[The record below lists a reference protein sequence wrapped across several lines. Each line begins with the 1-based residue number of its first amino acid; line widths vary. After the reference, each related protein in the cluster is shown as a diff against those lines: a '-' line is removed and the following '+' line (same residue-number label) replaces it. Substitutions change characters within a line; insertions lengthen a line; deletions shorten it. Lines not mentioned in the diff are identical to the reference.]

1 MKPAAAGGASV
12 VRRCWRRGDSS
23 GGRDSLNPGWTGPC
37 CWKSV
42 LATLCSLPSLL
53 DINSFM
59 GSVSQVLSLAVA
71 GAAVAFTGCSSME
84 HKLGRGIANVME
96 PVRMGE
102 FTRSTEQ
109 TYLADGPVVARSY
122 GYVHGVTRTV
132 QRTVVG
138 AFEIATFP
146 IPSEPLIVPN
156 EPVFPDSVVP
166 EMSSN
171 LGVSTDRYVGLDG
184 GGAFLSGIG
193 STSFNPAED

>member
-1 MKPAAAGGASV
+1 MHQGLSC
-12 VRRCWRRGDSS
+12 R
-23 GGRDSLNPGWTGPC
+23 
-37 CWKSV
+37 KSV
-42 LATLCSLPSLL
+42 LATGVRLSRLS
-53 DINSFM
+53 ITKSSM
-59 GSVSQVLSLAVA
+59 ASVSKVLSVAVA
-71 GAAVAFTGCSSME
+71 GAAVVFTGCSSME

-96 PVRMGE
+96 PIRMGE

-132 QRTVVG
+132 QRTVAG
-138 AFEIATFP
+138 AVDIATFP
-146 IPSEPLIVPN
+146 IPTEPLIMPT

-184 GGAFLSGIG
+184 GGAFLSGLG

>member
-1 MKPAAAGGASV
+1 M
-12 VRRCWRRGDSS
+12 
-23 GGRDSLNPGWTGPC
+23 
-37 CWKSV
+37 
-42 LATLCSLPSLL
+42 LATVGCVPRVPNT
-53 DINSFM
+53 NSFM
-59 GSVSQVLSLAVA
+59 GSVSQFLSVAVA
-71 GAAVAFTGCSSME
+71 GAAVVFTGCSSME

-96 PVRMGE
+96 PIRMGE

-132 QRTVVG
+132 QRTVAG
-138 AFEIATFP
+138 AIDIATFP
-146 IPSEPLIVPN
+146 IPTESLIVPS

>member
-1 MKPAAAGGASV
+1 M
-12 VRRCWRRGDSS
+12 
-23 GGRDSLNPGWTGPC
+23 
-37 CWKSV
+37 
-42 LATLCSLPSLL
+42 LATLCPLPSLIN
-53 DINSFM
+53 INSFM
-59 GSVSQVLSLAVA
+59 GSVSQVLSVAVA

>member
-1 MKPAAAGGASV
+1 M
-12 VRRCWRRGDSS
+12 
-23 GGRDSLNPGWTGPC
+23 
-37 CWKSV
+37 
-42 LATLCSLPSLL
+42 LATGFLL
-53 DINSFM
+53 SRLRELISFM
-59 GSVSQVLSLAVA
+59 GSISQVLSFAVA
-71 GAAVAFTGCSSME
+71 GAAVVFTGCSSME

-96 PVRMGE
+96 PIRMGE

-138 AFEIATFP
+138 AFDIATFP
-146 IPSEPLIVPN
+146 IPTEPLIVPT

-171 LGVSTDRYVGLDG
+171 LGVSTDRYIGLDG